1 MLYEKAVLRGCTAYA
16 KSSEDDNMNENDERE
31 ARRRKLSFR
40 AWRRGFKE
48 ADIILGHFSDEAL
61 PSMSDDEMDIFEV
74 LLEVPDQDLYG
85 WIIEREPAPAV
96 HRTEILKRLNV
107 FYKTAYKHVM

>member
-1 MLYEKAVLRGCTAYA
+1 
-16 KSSEDDNMNENDERE
+16 MNEDTEDARA

-48 ADIILGHFSDEAL
+48 ADIILGNFADDRLAGMSDEEL
-61 PSMSDDEMDIFEV
+61 DIFEV

-85 WIIEREPAPAV
+85 WIIERDPTPDAYQS
-96 HRTEILKRLNV
+96 EIMKQLNDY
-107 FYKTAYKHVM
+107 YKIAYTKI

>member
-1 MLYEKAVLRGCTAYA
+1 MIA
-16 KSSEDDNMNENDERE
+16 MQDEETRA

-61 PSMSDDEMDIFEV
+61 PAMSDTDMDVFEV

-85 WIIEREPAPAV
+85 WIIERDPTPAPYQSD
-96 HRTEILKRLNV
+96 IMKQLNV
-107 FYKTAYKHVM
+107 FYKTAYKKI

>member
-1 MLYEKAVLRGCTAYA
+1 ME
-16 KSSEDDNMNENDERE
+16 ENDARQ

-61 PSMSDDEMDIFEV
+61 PNMNDADMDVFEI

-85 WIIEREPAPAV
+85 WIIEREPAPLEYQS
-96 HRTEILKRLNV
+96 EILSRLNR
-107 FYKTAYKHVM
+107 FYKTAYKKL

>member
-1 MLYEKAVLRGCTAYA
+1 M
-16 KSSEDDNMNENDERE
+16 DDDTE
-31 ARRRKLSFR
+31 ARLARIRKLSFR

-61 PSMSDDEMDIFEV
+61 PTMSDADLDTFEV

-85 WIIEREPAPAV
+85 WIIERDPTPPEFQS
-96 HRTEILKRLNV
+96 EIMRRLND
-107 FYKTAYKHVM
+107 FYKTAYKHL